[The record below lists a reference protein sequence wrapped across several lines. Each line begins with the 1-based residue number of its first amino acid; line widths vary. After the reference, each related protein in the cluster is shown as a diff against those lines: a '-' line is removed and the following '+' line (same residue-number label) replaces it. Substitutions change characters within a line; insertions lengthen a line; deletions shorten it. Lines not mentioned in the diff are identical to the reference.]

1 MEIFKLFG
9 SIMVNSS
16 EAEKSIS
23 NTGSKAEGLA
33 AKLGKG
39 ITTAAKWG
47 AGIAAGA
54 TAAAGAML
62 GVANKAAET
71 ADEIDKMSQK
81 IGLSKKS
88 YQEWDY
94 AMGQSGVDIGVMQN
108 GVKTLTSL
116 MDKAKDGNASA
127 KASFEQLGVSIY
139 DSSGALKSQEDMMK
153 DAIMSLADMEDST
166 ERAKLATEL
175 FGRAGTELEPL
186 LNSGSAGIQELMDR
200 ANELGL
206 VMSDDAVNAGVKFG
220 DTLADVK
227 SSLGMIGTTIGT
239 AVMPMIQT
247 LLDWVIAHMPE
258 ILETV
263 SGVIDGIKDGVAA
276 LQAFW
281 EEHGDAITAKVES
294 VMAIVKKVVQ
304 LGMDVLKELI
314 NVAMAVLEG
323 DWEAAWDGIV
333 NIVKNIGSALY
344 EAGKTIFSRLWDGIK
359 GVWDSIKDWVD
370 EKVTWLKDKLTFWDN
385 GTAQMNEGT
394 GTGFSHAA
402 GLAYVPYDNYPAN
415 LHRGEMVLNATDA
428 AGLLSGIRSALS
440 ESVNAFGNMKSAQP
454 VVVQLTGMDSKV
466 LAEWIVPD
474 IRSIDKSNPEV
485 VSDPV

>member
-23 NTGSKAEGLA
+23 STGAKAEGLA
-33 AKLGKG
+33 SKLGKG

-47 AGIAAGA
+47 AAIAAGA

-62 GVANKAAET
+62 GVANKSAEA

-81 IGLSKKS
+81 IGLSKNS

-116 MDKAKDGNASA
+116 MDKAKDGNARA
-127 KASFEQLGVSIY
+127 KASFEQLGLSVY
-139 DSSGALKSQEDMMK
+139 DSSGALKSQEDMMRE
-153 DAIMSLADMEDST
+153 AIMALADMEDST

-186 LNSGSAGIQELMDR
+186 LNSGSAGIQDLMDR
-200 ANELGL
+200 AHELGL
-206 VMSDDAVNAGVKFG
+206 VMSDEAVDAGVKFG

-227 SSLGMIGTTIGT
+227 SSIGMIGTTIGV

-263 SGVIDGIKDGVAA
+263 NDVIEGIKDGVAA
-276 LQAFW
+276 LQVFW
-281 EEHGDAITAKVES
+281 AEHGDAITAKVES

-314 NVAMAVLEG
+314 NVAMAILEG

-344 EAGKTIFSRLWDGIK
+344 EAGKAIFTQLWDGIK
-359 GVWDSIKDWVD
+359 SVWDGIKGWVD

-385 GTAQMNEGT
+385 GTAQMNEGA
-394 GTGFSHAA
+394 GTGFSHAS

-415 LHRGEMVLNATDA
+415 LHRGEMVLNANDA
-428 AGLLSGIRSALS
+428 SGLLGGIREALA
-440 ESVNAFGNMKSAQP
+440 ESVNAFGSMRSSQP
-454 VVVQLTGMDSKV
+454 LVIQLTGMDGRAM
-466 LAEWIVPD
+466 AEWILQD
-474 IRSIDKSNPEV
+474 FRNISKSSPEV
-485 VSDPV
+485 VSDLV

>member
-23 NTGSKAEGLA
+23 NTGTKAEGLA
-33 AKLGKG
+33 TKLGKG

-47 AGIAAGA
+47 AAIAAGA

-62 GVANKAAET
+62 GVANKSAEA

-81 IGLSKKS
+81 IGISKEA
-88 YQEWDY
+88 YQEWKY

-108 GVKTLTSL
+108 GVKTLTNL
-116 MDKAKDGNASA
+116 MDKAKDGTASA
-127 KASFEQLGVSIY
+127 KDTFDQLGVSIN
-139 DSSGALKSQEDMMK
+139 DGSGALKSQEAMMRET
-153 DAIMSLADMEDST
+153 IMALADMEDST
-166 ERAKLATEL
+166 ERAKLSTEL

-186 LNSGSAGIQELMDR
+186 LNSGAAGIQDLMDR
-200 ANELGL
+200 AHELGL
-206 VMSDDAVNAGVKFG
+206 VMSDEAVNAGVKFG

-227 SSLGMIGTTIGT
+227 SSMGMIGTTIGT

-263 SGVIDGIKDGVAA
+263 NGAIDGIKDGVAA

-281 EEHGDAITAKVES
+281 EKHGDAITAKVES

-304 LGMDVLKELI
+304 LGMDVLMELI
-314 NVAMAVLEG
+314 NVAMAILEG
-323 DWEAAWDGIV
+323 DWEAAWDSIV
-333 NIVKNIGSALY
+333 KIVKNIGSALY
-344 EAGKTIFSRLWDGIK
+344 EAGKAIFTRLWDGIK
-359 GVWDSIKDWVD
+359 GVWDGIKGWVD

-394 GTGFSHAA
+394 GPGFSHAA
-402 GLAYVPYDNYPAN
+402 GLPYVPYDNYPAN
-415 LHRGEMVLNATDA
+415 LHRGEMVLNPNDA
-428 AGLLSGIRSALS
+428 SGLLGGIREALA
-440 ESVNAFGNMKSAQP
+440 ESVNAFGTMRSSQP
-454 VVVQLTGMDSKV
+454 LVIQLTGMDSKV
-466 LAEWIVPD
+466 MAEWMLSDFRAIN
-474 IRSIDKSNPEV
+474 KSNPEV

>member
-23 NTGSKAEGLA
+23 NTGTKAEGLA
-33 AKLGKG
+33 SKLGKG

-71 ADEIDKMSQK
+71 ADDIDKMSQK
-81 IGLSKKS
+81 IGLSKEA

-108 GVKTLTSL
+108 GVKTLTNL
-116 MDKAKDGNASA
+116 MDKAKDGNDSA
-127 KASFEQLGVSIY
+127 KASFEQLGLSIY
-139 DSSGALKSQEDMMK
+139 DSSGALKSQEDMMRE
-153 DAIMSLADMEDST
+153 AIMALADMEDST
-166 ERAKLATEL
+166 ERAKLSTEL

-186 LNSGSAGIQELMDR
+186 LNSGSVGIQELMDR
-200 ANELGL
+200 AHELGL
-206 VMSDDAVNAGVKFG
+206 VMSDEAVNAGVKFG

-247 LLDWVIAHMPE
+247 LLDWVIEHMPE

-263 SGVIDGIKDGVAA
+263 SGVIDGIKEGVAA
-276 LQAFW
+276 LQDFW
-281 EEHGDAITAKVES
+281 AEHGDAITEKLEI
-294 VMAIVKKVVQ
+294 VMDTVKRIIR
-304 LGMDVLKELI
+304 LAMDVLKDLI
-314 NVAMAVLEG
+314 NAAVAVMEG
-323 DWEAAWDGIV
+323 DWEAAWDSIV
-333 NIVKNIGSALY
+333 NIVENIGSALY
-344 EAGKTIFSRLWDGIK
+344 DAGKAVFNRLWDGIK
-359 GVWDSIKDWVD
+359 SIWDGIKDWVD

-385 GTAQMNEGT
+385 GTAQMNEGD
-394 GTGFSHAA
+394 GAGFSHAS

-415 LHRGEMVLNATDA
+415 LHRGEMVLNANNA
-428 AGLLSGIRSALS
+428 SGLLSAMQL
-440 ESVNAFGNMKSAQP
+440 MSAQRAD
-454 VVVQLTGMDSKV
+454 VSENIVINLTAELDGDV
-466 LAEWIVPD
+466 LA
-474 IRSIDKSNPEV
+474 RKQLRYNARQRQLAGSSMIDGEGF
-485 VSDPV
+485 

>member
-81 IGLSKKS
+81 IGLSKKA

-127 KASFEQLGVSIY
+127 KDSFEQLGVSIY

-206 VMSDDAVNAGVKFG
+206 VMSDDAVSAGVKFG

-227 SSLGMIGTTIGT
+227 SSLGMVVTTIGT
-239 AVMPMIQT
+239 AVMPVIQT

-276 LQAFW
+276 LQTFW
-281 EEHGDAITAKVES
+281 EEHGDTITKKVES

-304 LGMDVLKELI
+304 LGMDVLKDLI
-314 NVAMAVLEG
+314 NVAMAILEG

-344 EAGKTIFSRLWDGIK
+344 EAGKAIFSRLWDGIK
-359 GVWDSIKDWVD
+359 GVWNGIKGWVD
-370 EKVTWLKDKLTFWDN
+370 EKITWLKDKLTFWDN
-385 GTAQMNEGT
+385 GTAQMNEGA

-415 LHRGEMVLNATDA
+415 LHRGEMVLNANDA
-428 AGLLSGIRSALS
+428 SGLLGGIREALA
-440 ESVNAFGNMKSAQP
+440 ESVNAFGTMRSSQP
-454 VVVQLTGMDSKV
+454 LVIQLTGMDSKV
-466 LAEWIVPD
+466 MAEWMLPD
-474 IRSIDKSNPEV
+474 FRAINKSNPEV